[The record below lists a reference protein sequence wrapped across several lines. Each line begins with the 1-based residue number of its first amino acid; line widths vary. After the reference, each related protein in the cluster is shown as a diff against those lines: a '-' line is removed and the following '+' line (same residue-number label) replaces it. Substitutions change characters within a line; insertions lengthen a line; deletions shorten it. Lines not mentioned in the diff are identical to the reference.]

1 MTKCFHEIGTISL
14 VKILEKYNVEAMWE
28 WSFPYEKDV
37 SHTHTHTS
45 FDAVQLTTCGLIL
58 KYTREKN
65 KIQLCLILSASHM
78 FSKKVCLVM

>member
-37 SHTHTHTS
+37 SRTHTS
-45 FDAVQLTTCGLIL
+45 FNAVQLTTCGLLMILSCCL
-58 KYTREKN
+58 KYMRKN
-65 KIQLCLILSASHM
+65 QNPTVSNS
-78 FSKKVCLVM
+78 